1 MLIKRIKKKSG
12 GYRIVYIPNS
22 ERKRYLKDLSSK
34 LLHLNLNGKWLYG
47 KLEWEIFWRTRVC
60 EFDPKQYSREWI
72 ENYVIHGFRKGFS
85 PVTNAIAHFG
95 YRYSL
100 TFDIKDCFDSTTLQK
115 TLISANY
122 FSPKLYDF
130 IREYSFAF
138 FEDGAARQGLPSSPI
153 IANIALAYLDS
164 HLVLTLR
171 DIWHKKLPSKTYF
184 YNGRYKYFAMADFF
198 NRKFSTRCKLNSHM
212 DEIRRNSIGIN
223 VIDLNQFFVAYTR
236 YADDI
241 TISTNRLDILY
252 DFKNILKDTVAKY
265 GYQINPS
272 KTRLQKFTFGN
283 RVITGVSVGEKGI
296 KPTRKV
302 LKKLRAARHQNNIA
316 SMNGLA
322 EWCKLKLPNRGI
334 GC

>member
-22 ERKRYLKDLSSK
+22 ERKKYLRGLSST
-34 LLHLNLNGKWLYG
+34 LLKLNLNQKYLYERI
-47 KLEWEIFWRTRVC
+47 EWEIYWRMRVC
-60 EFDPKQYSREWI
+60 EFSPKHDSREQI

-115 TLISANY
+115 TLIAANY

-130 IREYSFAF
+130 IREYSFAL

-164 HLVLTLR
+164 HLVLALR

-184 YNGRYKYFAMADFF
+184 FNGRYKYFVMADFF
-198 NRKFSTRCKLNSHM
+198 NRKFTTRAKLNSKL
-212 DEIRRNSIGIN
+212 DEARVNSKGIN
-223 VIDLNQFFVAYTR
+223 LLDLNQFFVAYTR

-265 GYQINPS
+265 GYEINQS

-283 RVITGVSVGEKGI
+283 RVITGVSVGDNGI

-302 LKKLRAARHQNNIA
+302 LKKLRAAKHQNNIV